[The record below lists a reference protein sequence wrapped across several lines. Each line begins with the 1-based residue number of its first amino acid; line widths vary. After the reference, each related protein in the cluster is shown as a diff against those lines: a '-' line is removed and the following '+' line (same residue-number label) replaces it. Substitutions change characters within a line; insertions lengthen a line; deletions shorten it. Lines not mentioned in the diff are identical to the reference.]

1 MRKYVNAEAM
11 QHAMKLLQLGAK
23 VQQFNG
29 KMCYV
34 EFEIDGHKLEYAYN
48 INGKN
53 KYFLE
58 RIKPY
63 PLPLKVFESEKD
75 VIEIIKIDMEQYKD
89 AMKSKNIDE
98 FIEIST
104 EMNIIQKKF
113 EDLFLYYNISKE
125 KADKVKEHIF
135 KIEKII
141 DEIQGESKR
150 VNFLKEPDNLKTDI

>member
-29 KMCYV
+29 KMCFV
-34 EFEIDGHKLEYAYN
+34 EFEINGHKLEYAYN

-63 PLPLKVFESEKD
+63 
-75 VIEIIKIDMEQYKD
+75 D

-98 FIEIST
+98 FIEITT
-104 EMNIIQKKF
+104 EINIIQKKF

-125 KADKVKEHIF
+125 KTDKMKEHIF
-135 KIEKII
+135 KI
-141 DEIQGESKR
+141 DEIINEIQKESKR